1 MTGFFVH
8 GQNLITADEQ
18 QKREQAEQKRLAEEE
33 RKENLQLIAIAL
45 FIPIFL
51 MTVFLLNRTKLHR
64 RVIDFMGVLSLLLAF
79 EFITL
84 LIHPLIEK
92 FTNHAPVLELI
103 ILVVLAAILIPLH
116 HQLTHWLKAKLSGH
130 VKQPIEQ
137 A

>member
-1 MTGFFVH
+1 M
-8 GQNLITADEQ
+8 
-18 QKREQAEQKRLAEEE
+18 
-33 RKENLQLIAIAL
+33 
-45 FIPIFL
+45 
-51 MTVFLLNRTKLHR
+51 
-64 RVIDFMGVLSLLLAF
+64 IDFMGVLSLLLAF

-116 HQLTHWLKAKLSGH
+116 HQLTRWLKAKLSGH